1 MPVRAV
7 SRVGFQPLDY
17 PNATE
22 ILRSMPRVSFY
33 RGLSPA
39 RSDSSVPFPWIGPD
53 TLHYGPGE
61 TGGSPDAASPRSSG
75 DRAPPSGGG
84 SAGSNPAGGAECFA
98 YSAPILYGVSIQSP
112 APRCTTGAH
121 QQVPTTQPRP
131 LHRPRCRADHRRY
144 GGRFWPVLRSLAWLA
159 LPQMFGYERCE
170 ALLRRLSPADAEWMS
185 GRIRIHLV
193 TLGGIEIG
201 TLLEQPGP

>member
-61 TGGSPDAASPRSSG
+61 AGGSPDVASPRSSG

-84 SAGSNPAGGAECFA
+84 SAGSNPVGGADISPCQRLFCTASQSNHLPRGAQRVHISKCRRPSRVHCIGHDVEPITEDMAVGFGQSYVPWRGLLCPIC
-98 YSAPILYGVSIQSP
+98 SATN
-112 APRCTTGAH
+112 AA
-121 QQVPTTQPRP
+121 
-131 LHRPRCRADHRRY
+131 
-144 GGRFWPVLRSLAWLA
+144 
-159 LPQMFGYERCE
+159 
-170 ALLRRLSPADAEWMS
+170 RLS
-185 GRIRIHLV
+185 
-193 TLGGIEIG
+193 
-201 TLLEQPGP
+201 